1 VVGTP
6 DTAVLR
12 ARVTVENLTMV
23 EATGA
28 TTVSNSIRADLID
41 TSQALQKPRLPG
53 SFLLSPGCYGLTGQ
67 PVTECRP
74 GVPEP
79 CTVEKLD
86 AEKIEVTG
94 LAGGGVISLV
104 RRSKGTFDYQQIPS
118 PLFGDGFLTVRI
130 TGRANEAGWF
140 PTMELQVQQPRPLVL
155 KEPLGGKPLGAGDVK
170 IRWEPG
176 SADLIVL
183 NASLSPPKQE
193 ADDVQCVIADDGCS
207 TLVAGDLDSYDI
219 KVGSQ
224 LKLQVIRDNSR
235 ILNEGNV
242 SMEVKAVSRVQLVL
256 TR

>member
-1 VVGTP
+1 MVGTP
-6 DTAVLR
+6 ETAVLR

-23 EATGA
+23 DAAGA
-28 TTVSNSIRADLID
+28 TTVSNSIRADLTD
-41 TSQALQKPRLPG
+41 TSQALQKPREPNT
-53 SFLLSPGCYGLTGQ
+53 FLLSPGCYGLTGH
-67 PVTECRP
+67 PITDCRP
-74 GVPEP
+74 GVPAP

-86 AEKIEVTG
+86 AERVEVTG
-94 LAGGGVISLV
+94 LASGGVVTLV
-104 RRSKGTFDYQQIPS
+104 RRAKGTFDYQQIPS

-140 PTMELQVQQPRPLVL
+140 PTMELQVQQPKPLVL

-183 NASLSPPKQE
+183 NASLSPAKDEP
-193 ADDVQCVIADDGCS
+193 DDVQCVIADDGCS
-207 TLVAGDLDSYDI
+207 TLLAGDLETYGMN
-219 KVGSQ
+219 VGSQ

-235 ILNEGNV
+235 IRNEGNV
-242 SMEVKAVSRVQLVL
+242 SLEVKAVSRVQLVL